1 MSASKFKTRNS
12 LLMTCL
18 TALLTVFLD
27 SPTAGKVPQWSV
39 HELSFTAGG
48 KYTNPYTEVTLKA
61 VFTGPGGVKQTIKG
75 FWDGESTFKVRFTP
89 IIVGA

>member
-27 SPTAGKVPQWSV
+27 SPTAGKV